1 MKKTISIMIPCYN
14 EEENVRPITEAVR
27 AELKSS
33 LPEYDY
39 EIVIIDNK
47 SKDGT
52 RGIIRELCRED
63 SHVKSIFNMKNFG
76 QFNSPFYGLLQCTGD
91 CVISICADFQD
102 PVELIPT
109 MVHKWEEGHKVVCM
123 VKTQS
128 EESKLMYWAR
138 NCYYKLIRKMSDVE
152 QIRQFTG
159 FGLYDKQFIQ
169 VLRDLNDPLP
179 FIRGMVA
186 EYAPDHLEIPYTQPQ
201 RRAGKTHNNFFT
213 LYDAA
218 MQSFTSYTKS
228 GLRVITFAGFGIAF
242 VSFMVALVYLVLKLI
257 NWQGFDAGIAP
268 VIIGVFLM
276 GGLQLASMG
285 FIGEYILTINQRVMN
300 KPIVIEEERIN
311 FGENTAPARET
322 PISIVLPVA
331 EEANDTIGTAM

>member
-1 MKKTISIMIPCYN
+1 MKTISIMIPCYN
-14 EEENVRPITEAVR
+14 EEENVRAITEAVR
-27 AELKSS
+27 NELKTS

-47 SKDGT
+47 SKDDT
-52 RGIIRELCRED
+52 RKIIRELCKED
-63 SHVKSIFNMKNFG
+63 NHVKAIFNMKNFG
-76 QFNSPFYGLLQCTGD
+76 QFNSPFHGLMQCTGD

-138 NCYYKLIRKMSDVE
+138 NCYYKLIKKMSDVE

-159 FGLYDKQFIQ
+159 FGLYDQQFIS
-169 VLRDLNDPLP
+169 VLRKLDDPLP

-186 EYAPDHLEIPYTQPQ
+186 EFAPDHLEIPYTQPQ
-201 RRAGKTHNNFFT
+201 RRAGKTHNNFYS

-218 MQSFTSYTKS
+218 MLSFTSYTKS
-228 GLRVITFAGFGIAF
+228 GLRIITFGGFAIALLSLLISLIYF
-242 VSFMVALVYLVLKLI
+242 IMKLC
-257 NWQGFDAGIAP
+257 NWYNFDAGMAP
-268 VIIGVFLM
+268 IVIGVFLM
-276 GGLQLASMG
+276 GGVQLAALG

-311 FGENTAPARET
+311 M
-322 PISIVLPVA
+322 
-331 EEANDTIGTAM
+331 D

>member
-1 MKKTISIMIPCYN
+1 MKTISIMIPCYN
-14 EEENVRPITEAVR
+14 EEENVRAITEAVR
-27 AELKSS
+27 NELKTS

-47 SKDGT
+47 SKDNT
-52 RGIIRELCRED
+52 RKIIRELCKED
-63 SHVKSIFNMKNFG
+63 GHVKAIFNMKNFG
-76 QFNSPFYGLLQCTGD
+76 QFNSPFHGLMQCTGD

-109 MVHKWEEGHKVVCM
+109 MVHKWEEGNKVVCM

-138 NCYYKLIRKMSDVE
+138 SCYYKLIKKMSDVE

-159 FGLYDKQFIQ
+159 FGLYDQQFIE
-169 VLRDLNDPLP
+169 VLRKLDDPLP

-201 RRAGKTHNNFFT
+201 RRAGKTHNNFYS

-218 MQSFTSYTKS
+218 MLSFTSYTKS
-228 GLRVITFAGFGIAF
+228 GLRIITFGGFAIALL
-242 VSFMVALVYLVLKLI
+242 SFLVAVIYLVMKLC
-257 NWQGFDAGIAP
+257 NWNNFDAGMAP
-268 VIIGVFLM
+268 IVIGVFMM
-276 GGLQLASMG
+276 GGVQLAALG

-300 KPIVIEEERIN
+300 KPIVIEEERLN
-311 FGENTAPARET
+311 F
-322 PISIVLPVA
+322 
-331 EEANDTIGTAM
+331 